1 MIPGRM
7 VTSSTGSRPVSLRT
21 LFSRSLPLRYSITTR
36 LVVMGLHSWNPAS
49 GPSVLPSPRSTRKL
63 NCPYGR
69 SRMTA
74 MSASLGRVGLQPDEV
89 VERQL
94 DLLVRDLVGLGVE
107 GRAGPAAGPGADE
120 PPGIHGLAAGRRELA
135 DRDVAPVVLALD
147 DRPTPVVQLRRPRQR
162 PAQDDG
168 EIAVHRP
175 AGPVVG
181 GRVGRERPDPGEA
194 DVAVA

>member
-1 MIPGRM
+1 MIPRRS
-7 VTSSTGSRPVSLRT
+7 VTSSTRSRPVCLRT

-36 LVVMGLHSWNPAS
+36 LVVIGLHSWKPAS

-74 MSASLGRVGLQPDEV
+74 ISASRGRVGLEPDEV
-89 VERQL
+89 VEREL
-94 DLLVRDLVGLGVE
+94 DLLVRDLVGQSVE
-107 GRAGPAAGPGADE
+107 GRAAPAARPGADE
-120 PPGIHGLAAGRRELA
+120 PPGVHRLAAGRRELA
-135 DRDVAPVVLALD
+135 DRHVAPVVLALD
-147 DRPTPVVQLRRPRQR
+147 DRPPPVVELRRPRQG

-168 EIAVHRP
+168 EVAVRGP

-181 GRVGRERPDPGEA
+181 R
-194 DVAVA
+194 